1 MDEDKP
7 PVRRLVLRPKEI
19 IPTEERSL
27 PGDGSAIS
35 VSLMH
40 RQNEIAEAKAVGMSS
55 GEQAP
60 PAARDEAAIRVHDI
74 LRQNLIAAADPRSE
88 LIAMPARRTSRR
100 NRDFMLVLGV
110 ALAVAGALSFV
121 FREDRRVIALALVG
135 VVVLTLVLAWILYG
149 VMEKY

>member
-40 RQNEIAEAKAVGMSS
+40 RQNEIAEAKAVGMPS

-110 ALAVAGALSFV
+110 ALAAAGALSFV

>member
-110 ALAVAGALSFV
+110 ALAAAGALSFV